1 LVWYLSTLI
10 TSGLVWYLG
19 TLITSGLVWYL
30 STPDHLRFGLV
41 PDQTVLWFG
50 LVWYLNGEGGDPFSV
65 RIEHKL
71 DDVITA
77 EERK

>member
-1 LVWYLSTLI
+1 VRTLITFSLVWYPITL
-10 TSGLVWYLG
+10 
-19 TLITSGLVWYL
+19 
-30 STPDHLRFGLV
+30 FN
-41 PDQTVLWFG
+41 G

-71 DDVITA
+71 DDFITA